1 MSLTKQEFNELVA
14 KAGAG
19 TLTDEE
25 TAALEPYRTRNAV
38 ILVAGTCRRFE
49 PISFDYP
56 KALVEVRGEV
66 LIERQI
72 RQLMSVGITDITLIV
87 GFMAEK
93 FYYLGEKYGVKF
105 VGAPECVITNNLWSL
120 YEARDVLGGT
130 YILYGDQYFTVNPFE
145 PYVYRSFYATTL
157 TTSDDAWVV
166 ETDPEGVVTDM
177 IMRPDGGEKLQG
189 PCYVDIE
196 TGAGLAA
203 ALDEAHATRAN
214 KDYSWEFA
222 WYLHRD
228 KLNIVTRF
236 YPEGVINSFKTMDE
250 LKAFDDSYL
259 LHVKSPSMDNICN
272 YLGCT
277 YEDMYDF
284 VPLLGGL
291 TNFSVV
297 FSVGDTRYVYRHP
310 IGYGAPDFDRAAE
323 AAANALARDCGVDP
337 TFIYEDPETGWKL
350 SYFLKGCRPVNPFD
364 RTQAIPGSKL
374 IAKFHE
380 ATKGVE
386 VEQQF
391 DVFQLAC
398 DYEKQI
404 TSRGHEID
412 EKTLSFRDDYYK
424 LASYVEADGYEKA
437 LCHNDAWYANMLF
450 DENDDLVLIDWE
462 FAAMGDWMGDIGNHT
477 SSYYTFIPV
486 SDYDFMREQLVAYF
500 DGRYTFEQYRHLFAL
515 VMLRSW
521 KTAMWILDLKF
532 NSDMACDWPLDVWIE
547 QTWGGLEYST
557 PRILALYE
565 DEDAIAAEK
574 AYMEEYFERIGI

>member
-1 MSLTKQEFNELVA
+1 MSLSKSDFNELVA

-25 TAALEPYRTRNAV
+25 ASLLEPFRARNAI

-56 KALVEVRGEV
+56 KALVTVRGEV

-72 RQLMSVGITDITLIV
+72 RQLLSVGVSDITLVV
-87 GFMAEK
+87 GYMKEQFD
-93 FYYLGEKYGVKF
+93 YLADKYGVKF
-105 VGAPECVITNNLWSL
+105 IVAPEYAITNNLWSL
-120 YEARDVLGGT
+120 YEARDLLGST
-130 YILYGDQYFTVNPFE
+130 YILLGDEYFTVNPFE
-145 PYVYRSFYATTL
+145 RYVYRSFYATTL
-157 TTSDDAWVV
+157 TTSGDEWIM
-166 ETDPEGVVTDM
+166 ETNPEGVVTDM
-177 IMRPDGGEKLQG
+177 VQSASGGEMLQG
-189 PCYVDIE
+189 PCYVDAE
-196 TGAGLAA
+196 CGAALAA
-203 ALDEAHATRAN
+203 ALEDAHATRAN
-214 KDYSWEFA
+214 KDFYWEYA

-228 KLNIVTRF
+228 TVNIATRY
-236 YPEGVINSFKTMDE
+236 YPQGVVNIFKTMDD
-250 LKAFDDSYL
+250 LKLFDDSYL
-259 LHVKSPSMDNICN
+259 LHVKSPSMDNICG

-277 YEDMYDF
+277 YEDLHDF

-297 FSVGDTRYVYRHP
+297 FNVGDTRYVYRHP
-310 IGYGAPDFDRAAE
+310 IGYGANDFDRGIE
-323 AAANALARDCGVDP
+323 AIANGLARDCGVDP

-350 SYFLKGCRPVNPFD
+350 SYYVVGVRPVDPLD
-364 RTQAIPGSKL
+364 RYQAIPGSKL

-380 ATKGVE
+380 ATKGVTVDKE
-386 VEQQF
+386 F
-391 DVFQLAC
+391 DVFKLAC
-398 DYEKQI
+398 DYENQI
-404 TSRGHEID
+404 TSRGHVID

-424 LASYVEADGYEKA
+424 LAAYIEADGYEKA

-462 FAAMGDWMGDIGNHT
+462 YAAMSDWMADLGNHT

-500 DGRYTFEQYRHLFAL
+500 DRRYTFEEYRHLFGI

-521 KTAMWILDLKF
+521 RTAMWILDLKF
-532 NSDMACDWPLDVWIE
+532 NSDMACDWPLDIWIE